1 MSSSRQLTVRAV
13 RGMYVSIL
21 FENRKEKK
29 AGPMNFSVQELKS
42 LKPENRFFIGIDSDG
57 CVFDTMEL
65 KHKEC
70 FCPNFILHYGLQ
82 PVSKYARETWEF
94 VNLYSKSRGSNR
106 FLALL
111 LALRYLSERTEVK
124 TRMITVPIPDCL
136 AEWTRRET
144 KLGNITLE
152 GELKKDP
159 HPELVQA
166 FRWSTEV
173 NRTIAGM
180 VQQVPPFPGVRD
192 CLEQMVSRSDTA
204 VVSQTPY
211 EAIKR
216 EWDEHG
222 LSGYVRG
229 ICGQELGTK
238 AEHLAYLT
246 RGKYESGKVLMIGDA
261 PGDLQA
267 ARENGVLFYPVIP
280 GNEEES
286 WRRLREEGLGRFF
299 TGSYAG
305 SYEESLI
312 REFDR
317 KLPEKPPWNL

>member
-1 MSSSRQLTVRAV
+1 MNLT
-13 RGMYVSIL
+13 I
-21 FENRKEKK
+21 
-29 AGPMNFSVQELKS
+29 QELKS
-42 LKPENRFFIGIDSDG
+42 LKPEKRFFIGIDSDG

-94 VNLYSKSRGSNR
+94 VNLYSKSRGTNR
-106 FLALL
+106 FPALL
-111 LALRYLSERTEVK
+111 MALKHLEERGEVK
-124 TRMITVPIPDCL
+124 RRDVQIPYPEHL
-136 AEWTRRET
+136 AEWTGSES

-152 GELKKDP
+152 QELRNNPD
-159 HPELVQA
+159 PELEQA

-173 NRTIAGM
+173 NSAIARM
-180 VQQVPPFPGVRD
+180 VKQVPPFPGVRD
-192 CLEQMVSRSDTA
+192 CLEKMQIQADTA

-222 LSGYVRG
+222 LSGHVRA
-229 ICGQELGTK
+229 ICGQEAGTK
-238 AEHLAYLT
+238 AEHLKYLA
-246 RGKYESGKVLMIGDA
+246 REKYKPETVLMIGDA
-261 PGDLQA
+261 PGDLKA
-267 ARENGVLFYPVIP
+267 ARANGALFYPVIP

-286 WRRLREEGLGRFF
+286 WRRLREEGLAKFF
-299 TGSYAG
+299 SGSYGG

-317 KLPEKPPWNL
+317 KLPDKPAWKQ